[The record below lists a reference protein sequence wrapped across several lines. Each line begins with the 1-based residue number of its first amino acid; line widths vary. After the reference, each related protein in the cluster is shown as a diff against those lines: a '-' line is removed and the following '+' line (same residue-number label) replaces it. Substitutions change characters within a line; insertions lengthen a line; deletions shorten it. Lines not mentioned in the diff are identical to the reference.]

1 MEKRVLTLELA
12 VEQNTKTYER
22 LDRSVAQLAHAM
34 SDLRL
39 QVYQG
44 HASLREEMSA
54 NQEKVQNKIAA
65 TENELRREMIVG
77 FAEMRKFVE
86 QKFFWLLSAYFSTL
100 VAVLG
105 FLVKYFIDSY
115 VK

>member
-1 MEKRVLTLELA
+1 
-12 VEQNTKTYER
+12 
-22 LDRSVAQLAHAM
+22 M

-65 TENELRREMIVG
+65 TETELRREMIVG

-100 VAVLG
+100 VIVDRLFKTTFTRG
-105 FLVKYFIDSY
+105 LSYGPSKGLSKNDRVKKTQGAYG
-115 VK
+115 